1 MPGSRRDFV
10 VIGEIAKPHGVK
22 GEMRVFSHADSLSLF
37 SELPEVVLAR
47 GGRRKTYTVR
57 AARPHKDFVLLTL
70 EGVADRDAA
79 EALRGA
85 EVRIPVDML
94 PEPGE
99 DEIYQHAVLGLEVRL
114 EDGGVLG
121 VVEYIDTRG
130 ESEVWTVITDDG
142 REVLLPVARQFVVSL
157 DIDAGYVVMDPPPG
171 LIDLYL
177 GGEGK
182 E

>member
-37 SELPEVVLAR
+37 SELPRVFLAR
-47 GGRRKTYTVR
+47 GGRPKAYGVR

-70 EGVADRDAA
+70 EGVEDRDAA

-99 DEIYQHAVLGLEVRL
+99 DELYQHAVLGLEVRL
-114 EDGGVLG
+114 EDGQVLG
-121 VVEYIDTRG
+121 FVEYIDTRG
-130 ESEVWTVITDDG
+130 DSEVWTVVTGDG
-142 REVLLPVARQFVVSL
+142 SEVLLPIAEEFVVSL
-157 DIDAGYVVMDPPPG
+157 DLDAGYVVMDPPPG
-171 LIDLYL
+171 LIELYL
-177 GGEGK
+177 GGEAK